1 VRRGDNLKEKRTV
14 TVDGREF
21 EVELEL
27 KESNWEVIVE
37 GKTYSIQTDS
47 RSKPKRKKK
56 TRTVRSSAGSGTVSS
71 PIPGKVVSIHVSEG
85 DDVKSGDVIVVLEAM
100 KMQNEIKATVGGE
113 VKKINCS
120 AGQRVEA
127 NVPLIEIERNEGD

>member
-1 VRRGDNLKEKRTV
+1 MKEKRTV

-21 EVELEL
+21 EDELEL
-27 KESNWEVIVE
+27 KESNWEGTAE

-47 RSKPKRKKK
+47 RSKPKREKK

-85 DDVKSGDVIVVLEAM
+85 DDVKRDDVMVVLEAM
-100 KMQNEIKATVGGE
+100 KMQNEIKATVGGK

-127 NVPLIEIERNEGD
+127 NVPLIEIERNEEGSDGEV

>member
-1 VRRGDNLKEKRTV
+1 MRRGDNLKEKRTV

-47 RSKPKRKKK
+47 RSKPKRKK